1 MEIGLFLALPL
12 SCIFVFLSMIDRMM
26 KQVDPECGGLKFG
39 QEVIL
44 TASII
49 CFGVC
54 GFIVGKATTEEHCTE
69 TVIPKLEED
78 IILESQEHEKTFGWE
93 ITEIS
98 PDTLLLVN
106 HNN

>member
-12 SCIFVFLSMIDRMM
+12 SCIFVFLFMIDRMM
-26 KQVDPECGGLKFG
+26 QQVDPECGGLKFG
-39 QEVIL
+39 QAMIL

-54 GFIVGKATTEEHCTE
+54 GFIMGKAITEEHFTE

-78 IILESQEHEKTFGWE
+78 IILEIQKHEKTFGWE

>member
-12 SCIFVFLSMIDRMM
+12 LCIFVFLFMVDKMM
-26 KQVDPECGGLKFG
+26 QQVDPECGGLKFG
-39 QEVIL
+39 QAMIL

-49 CFGVC
+49 CFGIC
-54 GFIVGKATTEEHCTE
+54 GFIVGKAVTEEHFTE
-69 TVIPKLEED
+69 TVIPKLEEK
-78 IILESQEHEKTFGWE
+78 IILENQKHEEIFGWE

>member
-1 MEIGLFLALPL
+1 
-12 SCIFVFLSMIDRMM
+12 MM
-26 KQVDPECGGLKFG
+26 QQIDPECGGLKFG
-39 QEVIL
+39 QAMIL

-54 GFIVGKATTEEHCTE
+54 GFIVGNAITEEHYTE
-69 TVIPKLEED
+69 TVIPELERE
-78 IILESQEHEKTFGWE
+78 IILESLRHKETFGWE

-98 PDTLLLVN
+98 PDTLLLIN

>member
-1 MEIGLFLALPL
+1 MEIVLFLALPL
-12 SCIFVFLSMIDRMM
+12 SCIFVFLFMIDRMM
-26 KQVDPECGGLKFG
+26 QQVDPECGGLKFG
-39 QEVIL
+39 QAMIL

-54 GFIVGKATTEEHCTE
+54 GFIVGKAVTEEHFAE
-69 TVIPKLEED
+69 TVIPKLEEE
-78 IILESQEHEKTFGWE
+78 IILENQEQKEIFGWE